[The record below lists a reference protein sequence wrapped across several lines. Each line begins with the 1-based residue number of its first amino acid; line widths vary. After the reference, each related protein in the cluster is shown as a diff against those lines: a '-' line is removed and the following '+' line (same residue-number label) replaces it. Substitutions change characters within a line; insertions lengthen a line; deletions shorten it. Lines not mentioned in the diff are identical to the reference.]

1 MSFQVGDV
9 EGKDSLFSFVQI
21 GDTQGGNETQLQSIV
36 DFILGNMSAL
46 NIEYV
51 VHMGDIV
58 EISDDRSDWELK
70 NATFS
75 QLTGVV
81 SFGWLT
87 GNHDGESEYYI
98 GDEYFAF
105 DVSSYPDMTSSYDQG
120 RNTAQYFSFG
130 SVEFLFVNVDYFAN
144 ESTLVW
150 FSDLYQ
156 QYPQATVIFSTHSY
170 LDLTGNYTG
179 DTLDS
184 TYLDAFP
191 RVKLVLC
198 GHLPYALNQL
208 VNGREE
214 IRFDYQLIPGFVAD
228 LSDFIRVYTVFDD
241 GTVDAWTYS
250 QLRDQYLAD
259 SANQFSFNLF
269 SPQPPPTT
277 TPSPTLTP
285 TPGSTLN
292 PTSQPNPT
300 QAQTTFT
307 PSMPPTPSL
316 STSPAPAISEFPSWT
331 IIGLLLVIIPL
342 YLVFFRKKKA

>member
-1 MSFQVGDV
+1 LRYNLIKPVSTLTWVSIRKLRLSRKMWVSSWLIFLLIMLLIGSLVSFQFGGV
-9 EGKDSLFSFVQI
+9 EGRDSLFSFVQI
-21 GDTQGGNETQLQSIV
+21 GDTQGANETQLQSIV

-81 SFGWLT
+81 SFGWLS
-87 GNHDGESEYYI
+87 GNHDGEPESYI

-105 DVSSYPDMTSSYDQG
+105 DVSSYPDMTSSYDHG

-130 SVEFLFVNVDYFAN
+130 SDEFLFVNVDYFAN
-144 ESTLVW
+144 ESSLVW

-184 TYLDAFP
+184 SYLDAFP

-214 IRFDYQLIPGFVAD
+214 IALI
-228 LSDFIRVYTVFDD
+228 I
-241 GTVDAWTYS
+241 
-250 QLRDQYLAD
+250 
-259 SANQFSFNLF
+259 NLF
-269 SPQPPPTT
+269 LALSRILAILLEFTLYLMTEP
-277 TPSPTLTP
+277 LTP
-285 TPGSTLN
+285 GLIVSFE
-292 PTSQPNPT
+292 TS
-300 QAQTTFT
+300 
-307 PSMPPTPSL
+307 
-316 STSPAPAISEFPSWT
+316 I
-331 IIGLLLVIIPL
+331 
-342 YLVFFRKKKA
+342 